1 MSKSERAWRRSVE
14 IALFGY
20 FMALLVGVA
29 IGQVWPT
36 IAIAGAILLAVY
48 LWRLRGLLLLL
59 VSRRLIPKGD
69 GRGVVDRLQ
78 KVLHRRQNESR
89 RRKQRLI
96 RMLRTFREAAAAL
109 PDATLMIAERSQRIL
124 WFNAATTRLLGL
136 DYPRDIGQTVSSRLD
151 IPRVAAWIDS
161 PNREETLQDVPS
173 PVDPSVRLS
182 FRLIAYS
189 DDQALLVVRDIT
201 KLMHLEQV
209 RRDFVANVSHELRT
223 PLTVIH
229 GYLDMIEPDEKPE
242 WASMLDEMRRQSQ
255 RMAQIVGDLLTL
267 SRLEAKDSLPEER
280 IDMAQTLA
288 MLGKEA
294 RALSQGRHTVTVED
308 LAGCDLLGS
317 EKELHSAFSNLV
329 SNAVRYTP
337 DGGSI
342 SIRFE
347 LDDDEPLLS
356 VIDTGYGIPA
366 QHLPRI
372 TERFYRVSNSRSRE
386 TGGTGLGLSIVK
398 HVLNLHQGR
407 LEVASELGEG
417 SVFSCRF
424 AATRRLARGAGGDDR
439 TADAGQDGDT
449 DLVDGVPGHDGE
461 PAAGAD

>member
-20 FMALLVGVA
+20 FMALL
-29 IGQVWPT
+29 IGITIGHVWPT
-36 IAIAGAILLAVY
+36 IAIAGALLLAGY
-48 LWRLRGLLLLL
+48 LWSVRRLLLLL
-59 VSRRLIPKGD
+59 VSRRLIPKGE

-78 KVLHRRQNESR
+78 RVLHRRQNESR

-109 PDATLMIAERSQRIL
+109 PDATLMISYRGQRIL
-124 WFNAATTRLLGL
+124 WFNAAATRLLGL
-136 DYPRDIGQTVSSRLD
+136 DYPRDIGQPVTGRID
-151 IPRVAAWIDS
+151 IPRVTAWINS

-173 PVDPSVRLS
+173 PVDPSVHLS
-182 FRLIAYS
+182 FRLIPYS

-223 PLTVIH
+223 PLTVVH
-229 GYLDMIEPDEKPE
+229 GYLDMIEPDEQPE
-242 WASMLDEMRRQSQ
+242 WAAMLDEMRRQSQ
-255 RMAQIVGDLLTL
+255 RMAQIVEDLLTL

-280 IDMAQTLA
+280 IDMARMLS
-288 MLGKEA
+288 MLGREA
-294 RALSQGRHTVTVED
+294 RALSQGRHQITVEA

-337 DGGSI
+337 EGGSI
-342 SIRFE
+342 TIRFE
-347 LDDDEPLLS
+347 LSSDGEPLLS

-407 LEVASELGEG
+407 LEVESELGEG
-417 SVFSCRF
+417 STFSCRF
-424 AATRRLARGAGGDDR
+424 ASSRRLESAIEDEGNGKHAVREGAGGSPM
-439 TADAGQDGDT
+439 AGTG
-449 DLVDGVPGHDGE
+449 
-461 PAAGAD
+461 

>member
-20 FMALLVGVA
+20 FMALLVGIV
-29 IGQVWPT
+29 IGQIWPT
-36 IAIAGAILLAVY
+36 IAIAGAILLAAY

-59 VSRRLIPKGD
+59 VSRRLIPKGE
-69 GRGVVDRLQ
+69 GQGVVDRLQ

-109 PDATLMIAERSQRIL
+109 PDATLMMSERGQRVL
-124 WFNAATTRLLGL
+124 WFNAAATRLLGL
-136 DYPRDIGQTVSSRLD
+136 DYPRDIGQRVTDLIDIARVS
-151 IPRVAAWIDS
+151 AWIDS
-161 PNREETLQDVPS
+161 PNRGETLQDVPS
-173 PVDPSVRLS
+173 PVDPLVRLS
-182 FRLIAYS
+182 FRLIPYS

-201 KLMHLEQV
+201 KLMHLEHV

-223 PLTVIH
+223 PLTVVH
-229 GYLDMIEPDEKPE
+229 GYLDMIEPEEQPE
-242 WASMLDEMRRQSQ
+242 WATMLEEMRRQSQ
-255 RMAQIVGDLLTL
+255 RMAQIVEDLLTL

-294 RALSQGRHTVTVED
+294 RALSQGRHQISVED
-308 LAGCDLLGS
+308 LASCDLLGS

-337 DGGSI
+337 DAGSI

-347 LDDDEPLLS
+347 LDDNGEPLLS

-417 SVFSCRF
+417 SVFSARF
-424 AATRRLARGAGGDDR
+424 AATRVLQRGIDVDANIGGD
-439 TADAGQDGDT
+439 GDEGEGST
-449 DLVDGVPGHDGE
+449 SGGTGTQHRVHVD
-461 PAAGAD
+461 